1 MTEKPIHIVH
11 VMPQIGIG
19 GAERQLYEL
28 IRNSDPAIMTH
39 EVFYYSDSRDD
50 EAYKL
55 YAKAGIKLTR
65 IPRNKK
71 RPIKFLN
78 ELAARIKASCADIVQ
93 CWLVSGNFWGRLAAI
108 YAGAKHIIVAWRNC
122 DLWKPIG
129 ARLLEWLTYG
139 RAQHLANSRACAEF
153 IAKRLWISPDKFTV
167 IYNGLETGKFNL
179 PDRRKELFAGLNIPE
194 DYKIVTM
201 VGRLMEQK
209 NYPMLIR
216 VAQKTKQM
224 SLPLH
229 FVIAGTGD
237 LLNSL
242 IEISRRLKVDDRVH
256 FIGVRNDIPQI
267 LAASDIFLFT
277 TNFEGFPNALL
288 EAMAAGLP
296 IITTNFAGIDE
307 LVQNGITG
315 RIVPID
321 DVNSTV
327 NILREYLDRPDQ
339 ARQMAIGAQDFVRRE
354 FSMQKMVQKTTAL
367 YKAIL
372 TGESKPGQ
380 IVNPLT
386 IDRST

>member
-1 MTEKPIHIVH
+1 MVRH
-11 VMPQIGIG
+11 Q
-19 GAERQLYEL
+19 
-28 IRNSDPAIMTH
+28 
-39 EVFYYSDSRDD
+39 VFYYSDAKDD
-50 EAYKL
+50 EMLKAYR
-55 YAKAGIKLTR
+55 AKNIALTR
-65 IPRNKK
+65 VPRTKSHPVRFLRDFVKK
-71 RPIKFLN
+71 IREQKP
-78 ELAARIKASCADIVQ
+78 DIVH

-108 YAGAKHIIVAWRNC
+108 CASAKHIIVAWRNC
-122 DLWKPIG
+122 VLWKPIG
-129 ARLLEWLTYG
+129 ARLLERLTYG

-242 IEISRRLKVDDRVH
+242 IEMSRRLEVDDRVH

-288 EAMAAGLP
+288 EAMAASLP
-296 IITTNFAGIDE
+296 VITTNFAGVGE
-307 LVQNGITG
+307 LVENGVNGTI
-315 RIVPID
+315 IPIN
-321 DVNSTV
+321 DVNAAFAALKS
-327 NILREYLDRPDQ
+327 YLDNPSK
-339 ARQMAIGAQDFVRRE
+339 ARLFAAAARASVEQRFP
-354 FSMQKMVQKTTAL
+354 MQVMVNKTLQL
-367 YKAIL
+367 YRNIISGNNEAG
-372 TGESKPGQ
+372 T
-380 IVNPLT
+380 
-386 IDRST
+386 

>member
-11 VMPQIGIG
+11 IMPQIGTG
-19 GAERQLYEL
+19 GAEHQLYEL
-28 IRNSDPAIMTH
+28 IIHSDPATVRH
-39 EVFYYSDSRDD
+39 QVFYYSDAKDD
-50 EAYKL
+50 EMLKMYR
-55 YAKAGIKLTR
+55 AKNIALTR
-65 IPRNKK
+65 IPRTKS
-71 RPIKFLN
+71 RPVRFLQDFVKSIR
-78 ELAARIKASCADIVQ
+78 EQKPDIVH

-108 YAGAKHIIVAWRNC
+108 CAGVKHIIVAWRNC

-139 RAQHLANSRACAEF
+139 RAQHLANSRACADF

-167 IYNGLETGKFNL
+167 IYNGLETEKFNL
-179 PDRRKELFAGLNIPE
+179 PDRRKELFAGLNVPQ

-201 VGRLMEQK
+201 VGRLTEQK

-224 SLPLH
+224 NLPLH

-242 IEISRRLKVDDRVH
+242 IEMSRRLGVDDRVH

-288 EAMAAGLP
+288 EAMATGLP
-296 IITTNFAGIDE
+296 VITTNFSGVDE

-315 RIVPID
+315 RIVSRDDANAACDCLKSYID
-321 DVNSTV
+321 KPATAKTV
-327 NILREYLDRPDQ
+327 GFAGQ
-339 ARQMAIGAQDFVRRE
+339 SFVKER
-354 FSMQKMVQKTTAL
+354 FAMQTMVEKIYTF
-367 YKAIL
+367 YKSVL
-372 TGESKPGQ
+372 NK
-380 IVNPLT
+380 
-386 IDRST
+386 